1 MTVKARAFA
10 REHPDEFDKVAK
22 DALPLAG
29 NLLLGKFPAC
39 AAPTDCG
46 AAGRDGVEAEYD
58 RREKAASVRAAREL
72 IREARREGAELDV
85 FIQDVSQIVGVAG
98 AGQVERCIFIQD
110 VSQIV
115 GLLLRSSV
123 KSIL

>member
-1 MTVKARAFA
+1 MDFKDLIEKARAFA

-22 DALPLAG
+22 DALPLVG
-29 NLLLGKFPAC
+29 NLLLGKFDA
-39 AAPTDCG
+39 
-46 AAGRDGVEAEYD
+46 VEAEYD

-85 FIQDVSQIVGVAG
+85 FIQDVG
-98 AGQVERCIFIQD
+98 
-110 VSQIV
+110 QIV

>member
-1 MTVKARAFA
+1 MDFKDLIEKARAFA
-10 REHPDEFDKVAK
+10 HEHPDEFDKVAK
-22 DALPLAG
+22 DALPLVG
-29 NLLLGKFPAC
+29 NLLLGKFDA
-39 AAPTDCG
+39 
-46 AAGRDGVEAEYD
+46 VEAEYD

-85 FIQDVSQIVGVAG
+85 FVQDVG
-98 AGQVERCIFIQD
+98 
-110 VSQIV
+110 QIV